1 MKKSAKLYICPT
13 PIGNLEDITLRVLKI
28 LKKVD
33 YIYAEDTRRT
43 IKLLNHFEINSNL
56 KSYHKH
62 NKETKGK
69 KIIKRLRNNESIALV
84 SDAGMPGI
92 SDPGHDLIK
101 LCIKEK
107 LEFEVLPGP
116 TAFVLALIQSGLNTK
131 KFSFEGFLERKKKSR
146 EKQLKNLE
154 KDDKTLIFYESPYRI
169 KKSLKSI
176 LKILGNREIAICREL
191 TKKFEEVLRVNVE
204 QAIKHFNQNKPKG
217 EFVIVVKGD
226 YTEEIIEY
234 NMSIK
239 EHILIEM
246 DKGLSKKQAIKEV
259 AKLRDLKKNVVYKES
274 FEIDHK

>member
-1 MKKSAKLYICPT
+1 MEKNAKLYICPT

-62 NKETKGK
+62 NKEIKGK
-69 KIIKRLRNNESIALV
+69 KIIKRLKNNESIALV
-84 SDAGMPGI
+84 SDAGMPGV

-131 KFSFEGFLERKKKSR
+131 KFSFEGFLNRKKKSK
-146 EKQLKNLE
+146 EEQLKDL
-154 KDDKTLIFYESPYRI
+154 KKYDKTLIFYESPYRI

-226 YTEEIIEY
+226 YTEEKIEY